1 MSGVC
6 GEANARWLSGSRHST
21 ATAGYLKMNMGLH
34 VILLMVKCMF
44 AVMMVRY
51 NLIIKLF
58 NLYCQ

>member
-1 MSGVC
+1 MDFAQLCTTMFDVKAVR
-6 GEANARWLSGSRHST
+6 ANCLNV
-21 ATAGYLKMNMGLH
+21 LKMNMGLH